1 MNVTGYSSESA
12 QSAIAANFTAFL
24 SQTRS
29 LLFLRTPPAS
39 AIRRS
44 SPSRL
49 SVPHG
54 AELTQPLRLAQRRVS
69 RNGGR
74 LLVAFLLHPLAQRH
88 LVHADIARHFYDR
101 PTALDHEGHRLG
113 LVLLSEA
120 TSSRSHDPYPS
131 HEGQLHRLSGEPGTV
146 HAHRLGGGVVPVD
159 AVGEVLVVRV
169 VHRRP
174 AQPHPSGDRGASE
187 GEGPDRAGTDLVR
200 RDGGGREAH
209 QP

>member
-54 AELTQPLRLAQRRVS
+54 AELRK
-69 RNGGR
+69 G
-74 LLVAFLLHPLAQRH
+74 LLVGGPGLISVLALLAPDLGFL
-88 LVHADIARHFYDR
+88 
-101 PTALDHEGHRLG
+101 GRLG
-113 LVLLSEA
+113 LPCRTGAIPASTSEQ
-120 TSSRSHDPYPS
+120 SF
-131 HEGQLHRLSGEPGTV
+131 
-146 HAHRLGGGVVPVD
+146 
-159 AVGEVLVVRV
+159 
-169 VHRRP
+169 
-174 AQPHPSGDRGASE
+174 
-187 GEGPDRAGTDLVR
+187 
-200 RDGGGREAH
+200 
-209 QP
+209 